1 MNTVHRPMV
10 GFSTV
15 SRLSTV
21 RIRIR
26 VSVGIRVS
34 LVSVVRIFRRPTRLW
49 LCRKAVKFV
58 SGERISLQYIYEHM
72 PRLQAAARGKK
83 TVPLP
88 AAHSFHFRRFIVIII
103 IITLCVSRRRRKMYC
118 GHASLCVCVSVCLC
132 VCPRLHAHIT
142 ARTRM

>member
-1 MNTVHRPMV
+1 M
-10 GFSTV
+10 
-15 SRLSTV
+15 V

-83 TVPLP
+83 NRSAVSSAQL
-88 AAHSFHFRRFIVIII
+88 SFSPVHHHHHHYHYI
-103 IITLCVSRRRRKMYC
+103 SRE
-118 GHASLCVCVSVCLC
+118 S
-132 VCPRLHAHIT
+132 
-142 ARTRM
+142 